1 MTQPDHSR
9 SAHDREERDPP
20 AGSDLRVEVEGG
32 LGVVTIDR
40 PAVRN
45 ALNSEVLAQIAD
57 ALESLSADER
67 VRVIVFTGA
76 GEKAFV
82 AGADINE
89 LATRTPVDGLRASMQ
104 RLYSAIEATEKPTIA
119 AVNGYA
125 FGGGLELALA
135 CDIRVASTNARFAL
149 PETGLGIIPAA
160 GGTQRL
166 ARLIGVGR
174 ATEMILT
181 GRRLTAEEAL
191 SAGLVTAVVDPE
203 RLLDEAQATAKK
215 IMARGPLAVQLATA
229 VIRHGFDADQATGML
244 LERLAQSVLYST
256 EEKAEGTRAFLEK
269 RSPDYAPR
277 TTQQGA

>member
-20 AGSDLRVEVEGG
+20 AGSDLRVEVDGG

-215 IMARGPLAVQLATA
+215 IMARGPLAVQLATT